1 MNRHHNLTP
10 PELED
15 RLIEWSRFYR
25 DRHRFT
31 KCASIEGNF
40 NPHAPGAW
48 DSGWGELGA
57 PTAPLPAIDVLRA
70 IQTNEALIS
79 LGGDSTGK
87 VYKWA
92 ITYHYCFAGL
102 ERWRIL
108 KAIRKYSGRR
118 LNWKQYGEALDIAR
132 IRVWTLLNTVQ
143 AY

>member
-1 MNRHHNLTP
+1 MNRHPNLTP

-15 RLIEWSRFYR
+15 RLIEWGRFFR

-48 DSGWGELGA
+48 DGGWGEPGA

-70 IQTNEALIS
+70 IRTNEALIS
-79 LGGDSTGK
+79 LGSDSVGK
-87 VYKWA
+87 VYKWS
-92 ITYHYCFAGL
+92 ITYHYCFPGL
-102 ERWRIL
+102 ERWRVL

-132 IRVWTLLNTVQ
+132 IRLWTLLNAVEGC
-143 AY
+143 